1 MTGRSV
7 SGHSSV
13 VGISGMNE
21 SGLSHSVRSA
31 GSLAIALFC
40 SLIAAGCTHAPAQGP
55 PPGPPAVTVSYPLE
69 RDVAD
74 YADFTGQTAAVK
86 SVDVRARVWGYLQSV
101 NFTEGA
107 LVKKGDLLFQID
119 PRPYQ
124 ALVNQAQSKIAQD
137 QAQLKHNDA
146 LYERI

>member
-1 MTGRSV
+1 MIHLSGSANADDRTNRARQPGR
-7 SGHSSV
+7 V
-13 VGISGMNE
+13 VE
-21 SGLSHSVRSA
+21 LACGLAAVLV
-31 GSLAIALFC
+31 GCLAFT
-40 SLIAAGCTHAPAQGP
+40 GCTKAPAQAP
-55 PPGPPAVTVSYPLE
+55 PLPPPAVTVSCPLE
-69 RDVAD
+69 QDLAD

-124 ALVNQAQSKIAQD
+124 ALVNQGKSKIAQD
-137 QAQLKHNDA
+137 QAQLTHNS
-146 LYERI
+146 